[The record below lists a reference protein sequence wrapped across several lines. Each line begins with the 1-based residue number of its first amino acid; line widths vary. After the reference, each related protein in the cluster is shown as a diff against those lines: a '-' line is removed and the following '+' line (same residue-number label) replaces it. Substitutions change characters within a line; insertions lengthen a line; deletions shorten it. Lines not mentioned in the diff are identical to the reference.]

1 MEFWVKQ
8 IEIMEF
14 WCLENGAWI
23 TWTQIRQIN
32 NPRTS
37 GRWCLCLH
45 NLNKTMLHMWPI
57 KWDETKCY
65 WQWVVM
71 TEQEKKSWVL
81 SKWGQSWH
89 LQRKRLAVYL
99 WQRRQLCCQCNWSLL
114 SSFKERNLS
123 RGDSG
128 LIGMACSS
136 LWAASAGEAA
146 NEVPVE
152 RRFVCCKSMSAENW
166 TRHGCIGTAVCG
178 KGKARTTFSSS
189 LEFSMTFPLQAVQG
203 EETKALSWL
212 IQRKG
217 STKSESFRAPS
228 YC

>member
-178 KGKARTTFSSS
+178 KGKARTTFS
-189 LEFSMTFPLQAVQG
+189 L
-203 EETKALSWL
+203 LSW
-212 IQRKG
+212 IFNDFPTSGCAGRRNKG
-217 STKSESFRAPS
+217 TELAHPKEGIYETWKF
-228 YC
+228 